1 MAVIIKYIVVR
12 NGVEKMTFT
21 TKKEADAYDKML
33 DIADNLYEFLETAD
47 IDMDEQQL
55 EDLSLFLAQN
65 KDSLIP
71 IMKGIKP
78 KEKMPSDQEPEQP
91 NDKEKNAPKKN
102 APKKNEG
109 EKKAEKEKT
118 ADKPKNTKKSK
129 SRKKK

>member
-78 KEKMPSDQEPEQP
+78 KKKMPSDQELEEP
-91 NDKEKNAPKKN
+91 NDKEKNASQ
-102 APKKNEG
+102 KNEG

-129 SRKKK
+129 NRKKK